1 MAKHTSLIGGEWTDF
16 GNYQANV
23 NPANT
28 DDIIGEYSYADAD
41 GVDQAVAAAAAAA
54 KSAWANSNP
63 QTRHDLLAAIGT
75 KLAERADE
83 IGTLLAREEGKTLGE
98 AKGGDHARVAGVQ
111 VFLQA
116 KHCDLQASF
125 MLRCE
130 TILMSR
136 SPVSRWE

>member
-1 MAKHTSLIGGEWTDF
+1 M

-41 GVDQAVAAAAAAA
+41 GVDQAVAAAAAA

-98 AKGGDHARVAGVQ
+98 AKGETMRASQ
-111 VFLQA
+111 VFKFFAGEALRLA
-116 KHCDLQASF
+116 GELHASVRND
-125 MLRCE
+125 M
-130 TILMSR
+130 MSR